1 MNCRTTAAYK
11 LKTGLGFKQHGAML
25 TKKKSVLTKNSL
37 FEEEHKKV

>member
-25 TKKKSVLTKNSL
+25 TKKNQC
-37 FEEEHKKV
+37 